1 MRHSGRRPRGG
12 TTRRRRRGTT
22 TRVVLVDD
30 YEPLRR
36 LLKEALQERG
46 CEVVAEPANG
56 REELDAMRLGAEI
69 VVMDFSMKPPG
80 AQLEGVRARF
90 RGGPAG
96 PGPAPVLRV
105 GGRRGG
111 HTGAMS

>member
-22 TRVVLVDD
+22 TRAVVVDD

-46 CEVVAEPANG
+46 CEVVAEAANTEKHSTRCAWAPTSSSWTSRRRSWTAWPA
-56 REELDAMRLGAEI
+56 RRP
-69 VVMDFSMKPPG
+69 SMT
-80 AQLEGVRARF
+80 
-90 RGGPAG
+90 GPRRQDR
-96 PGPAPVLRV
+96 RV
-105 GGRRGG
+105 HVERRP
-111 HTGAMS
+111 